1 MDGIDTRWVA
11 LLALALQIVAV
22 ELGWRAASRA
32 AVVTD
37 ASRAQATAV
46 QASVLALLG
55 LLLAFTFSMSAA
67 RFEARRELVVA
78 EANALGTAHLRAGLA
93 SEDARGTLRGLL
105 VTLAAARLD
114 YLQATDETG
123 RGEALRASDHALRH
137 LALTTE
143 ATVRAAPQDV
153 GRALLVPAINALSDL
168 EAQQVAA
175 HEARVP
181 GTIVALLVVLSVVAM
196 GLVGWCFGLHGGAH
210 RGPCGVLVVLLA
222 LILLVILDLDDPR
235 HGRIRVRT
243 APLVR
248 ASLALTSP

>member
-11 LLALALQIVAV
+11 LLALVLQVVAV
-22 ELGWRAASRA
+22 EVGWRASSRV

-46 QASVLALLG
+46 QASALALLG

-93 SEDARGTLRGLL
+93 PEDARGSLRALL
-105 VTLAAARLD
+105 VAHAAARLD
-114 YLQATDETG
+114 YLQARDEAG
-123 RGEALRASDHALRH
+123 RSEALRASDHALRH
-137 LALTTE
+137 LEQAVET
-143 ATVRAAPQDV
+143 TVRAAPQDV
-153 GRALLVPAINALSDL
+153 GRALLVPAVNALADL
-168 EAQQVAA
+168 QAQQLAA

-181 GTIVALLVVLSVVAM
+181 ATIVALLVVHSVVAL

-210 RGPCGVLVVLLA
+210 RGACGVLVVLLA

-235 HGRIRVRT
+235 HGRIRVST
-243 APLVR
+243 APLARMVFM
-248 ASLALTSP
+248 